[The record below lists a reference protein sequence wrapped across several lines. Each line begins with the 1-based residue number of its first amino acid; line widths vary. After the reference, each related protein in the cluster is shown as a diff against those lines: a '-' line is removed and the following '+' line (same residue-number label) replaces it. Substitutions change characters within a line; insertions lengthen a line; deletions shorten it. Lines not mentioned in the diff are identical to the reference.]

1 MRVLNLNNLNFGI
14 LVRHPVPRMLR
25 LSDAVRPVRN
35 VQLHIPQILTEL
47 VHQLQVSRK
56 LSLLQQKRN
65 QLTELRFVQR
75 RLHPASDTRKIARDR
90 PDIRVKKNVPSG
102 SPFRI
107 HGNRVPRKLQPEISR
122 HPRPPV
128 PRVKIPLNLLKTVQ
142 LPTRI
147 VRQTRHRK
155 LLRKNH
161 SSFHPPVRKREL
173 HNPTVPLRRIHA
185 A

>member
-14 LVRHPVPRMLR
+14 LIRHPVPRILR
-25 LSDAVRPVRN
+25 LSNRVRPVRN
-35 VQLHIPQILTEL
+35 VQLHIPRILTEL

-56 LSLLQQKRN
+56 LCLPQQKRN

-75 RLHPASDTRKIARDR
+75 RLHPASKSRKIARDC
-90 PDIRVKKNVPSG
+90 PDVRVKVNVPAG

-122 HPRPPV
+122 HARPPV

-142 LPTRI
+142 LPPRI

-161 SSFHPPVRKREL
+161 SRFHSPVRKREL
-173 HNPTVPLRRIHA
+173 HNPTVSLRRVHA